1 MDVQKERKITFF
13 TAFERKSTFFTAVRR
28 LLQKQARSL
37 SDVQY
42 WYRSFLWMSL
52 SSESSVSGTIPKYL

>member
-1 MDVQKERKITFF
+1 MVPGLRLCSKSHHNCGAHMGVQKERKITFF

-42 WYRSFLWMSL
+42 
-52 SSESSVSGTIPKYL
+52 